1 MDDEQLESQ
10 LSGLFSDFVIPEPE
24 PQPTPDEP
32 RRRQPLTEPPQ
43 AGIVLA
49 TPALKPEVAPALPRQ
64 PLARAEVVPV
74 FQIEGNTTYTPSD
87 SPFLTHLE
95 NLLIVLVLAL
105 GYLLVI
111 GLAEMVIRSGDLRLG
126 IALHSLILLALFLY
140 AIFRKDAKV
149 TLLCLAVML
158 IPLIRIVGLFA
169 PLGQL
174 SLGTTALIMLSVLL
188 VALGLVVYYLV
199 SHLGKR
205 GLGR

>member
-10 LSGLFSDFVIPEPE
+10 LSGLFSDYVIPEPE

-32 RRRQPLTEPPQ
+32 RRRQPLTEPPK
-43 AGIVLA
+43 AGTVLA
-49 TPALKPEVAPALPRQ
+49 TPALKPKAAPALPRE

-74 FQIEGNTTYTPSD
+74 FQIESNTTHTPGD
-87 SPFLTHLE
+87 SRFLRHLE
-95 NLLIVLVLAL
+95 RLMTLLVMAL

-111 GLAEMVIRSGDLRLG
+111 GLAEMVTQSGDPRLG
-126 IALHSLILLALFLY
+126 IALYSLILLALFLY

-149 TLLCLAVML
+149 SGLCLALML

-188 VALGLVVYYLV
+188 VAVGLVVYYLV
-199 SHLGKR
+199 FHLGKR